1 MTSKTF
7 AIITDIH
14 SNIVALER
22 ALEIVASHRYD
33 QLICLGD
40 CFALGPAPEK
50 ILKRLTELESI
61 YIRGNHDRYLIERLW
76 EQERPSL
83 EGMDPDD
90 PVCQDIV
97 ANEKWTADKVG
108 KAGVDF
114 INKMHISHREVVGK
128 TLVEFTHAWYQRDD
142 LPPTM
147 DEGLQW
153 RNHVSA
159 AHPEVDQFIFIHG
172 HVHYPRNEASEN
184 LRILCQGATGMPF
197 DEDPRGSVAFLTI
210 GDYYEWDVI
219 RFDYDRDQAIAL
231 LDERKPPFY
240 QNLKNTI
247 RYAAI
252 RNDA

>member
-7 AIITDIH
+7 AILTDIH
-14 SNIVALER
+14 SNIAALDK
-22 ALEIVASHRYD
+22 ALDIVDSHQYD

-50 ILKRLTELESI
+50 VLETLRKLDSI
-61 YIRGNHDRYLIERLW
+61 FIRGNHDRYLVERLW

-97 ANEKWTADKVG
+97 ANEKWTAEQVG
-108 KAGVDF
+108 QGGVEF
-114 INKMHISHREVVGK
+114 VNKMHISHREVVGH

-142 LPPTM
+142 LPPTI
-147 DEGLQW
+147 EEALQW
-153 RNHVSA
+153 RNHVHA

-172 HVHYPRNEASEN
+172 HVHHPRNDAAEN
-184 LRILCQGATGMPF
+184 LKVLCQGATGMPF

-210 GDYYEWDVI
+210 GDYFEWDVI
-219 RFDYDRDQAIAL
+219 RFDYNKEATIQL
-231 LDERKPPFY
+231 LDDRKPPFY
-240 QNLKNTI
+240 RNLKNTV

-252 RNDA
+252 RNDE